1 MGFTY
6 NRIHVCP
13 VETSL
18 ELLSGKWKPRILWKL
33 QRDGTLR
40 FSDFRRQLPEITP
53 KVLTQQLRDLERD
66 GLVQRKVYA
75 EVPPKVEY
83 SLSDFGRT
91 LEPILT
97 LIAEWGT
104 LHQDK
109 IIEMFEQQG
118 HEPASFTP
126 PKGSTKTG
134 FAPIKVELNT
144 RYV

>member
-6 NRIHVCP
+6 NRVHVCP

-33 QRDGTLR
+33 HRDGTLR
-40 FSDFRRQLPEITP
+40 FGEFRRQLPELTP

-66 GLVQRKVYA
+66 GLVQRRVYA

-91 LEPILT
+91 LEPILAM
-97 LIAEWGT
+97 IAEWGMT
-104 LHQDK
+104 HQEK
-109 IIEMFEQQG
+109 IVEMFEAQS
-118 HEPASFTP
+118 HEPPAFEP
-126 PKGSTKTG
+126 PKGSAQVSP
-134 FAPIKVELNT
+134 APREMELDAS
-144 RYV
+144 YV